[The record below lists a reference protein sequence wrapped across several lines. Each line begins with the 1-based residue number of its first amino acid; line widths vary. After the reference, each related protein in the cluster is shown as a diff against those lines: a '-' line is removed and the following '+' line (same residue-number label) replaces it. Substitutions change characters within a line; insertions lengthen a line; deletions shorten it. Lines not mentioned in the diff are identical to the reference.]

1 MAQHDRRIRRT
12 RRLLIEALIALIMEK
27 GYSKLTVQD
36 ILDRADVGRSTF
48 YAHFRDREALLLACF
63 DNVRDELRTE
73 IDAMTP
79 GASLPDPARPAAAIF
94 AHAQRRQPVYRALC
108 GKQGGT
114 IVIGHLHGLVR
125 GLLYEHLQPP
135 PRRRRLRH
143 AGRGRRRVLYQR
155 DHRPAVVVG
164 GARVPVRTLAPDPD
178 VPSTGDA
185 WDARRSWSASLGDR
199 LTGPRLAS
207 LGSCGRPPG
216 QSCRRRWGARADG
229 DRHCVVPAA
238 IIGPE
243 GATH

>member
-48 YAHFRDREALLLACF
+48 YAHFRDREALLVACF

-125 GLLYEHLQPP
+125 GLLYEHLQPHLAAADSDMP
-135 PRRRRLRH
+135 VEVVAEFYTSATIGLLSWWVEHEFPYGPSHLTQMFRRL
-143 AGRGRRRVLYQR
+143 AMPGMLAVLGP
-155 DHRPAVVVG
+155 PA
-164 GARVPVRTLAPDPD
+164 
-178 VPSTGDA
+178 SETG
-185 WDARRSWSASLGDR
+185 
-199 LTGPRLAS
+199 
-207 LGSCGRPPG
+207 
-216 QSCRRRWGARADG
+216 
-229 DRHCVVPAA
+229 
-238 IIGPE
+238 
-243 GATH
+243 